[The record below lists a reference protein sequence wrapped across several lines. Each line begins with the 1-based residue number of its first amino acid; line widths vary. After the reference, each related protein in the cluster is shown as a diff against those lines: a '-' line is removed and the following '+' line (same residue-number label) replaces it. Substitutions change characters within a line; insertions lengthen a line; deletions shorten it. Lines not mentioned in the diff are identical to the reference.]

1 MVGEYLAL
9 LSNQI
14 MSPDFQS
21 VHHCGQFQI
30 MSRMVSFMLS
40 QLARCIGHHFAI
52 LHEYTPQSF
61 SGGVAVNIETMVD
74 IWKS

>member
-14 MSPDFQS
+14 MSLDSQS
-21 VHHCGQFQI
+21 MHNCGQFQI
-30 MSRMVSFMLS
+30 MSRIISFMLS

-61 SGGVAVNIETMVD
+61 SGGVAVNIKTAVD
-74 IWKS
+74 I